1 MLPVGS
7 VVHPRNSYFSD
18 QGLIMRSKNVLIQ
31 LLVLLVTPW
40 LFLSCTVSGHSV
52 NRVVKNPGT
61 YAESRAGHN
70 SSITAVEFKK
80 IKDSGE
86 EFILLDV
93 REKEEYNAAHLPGA
107 INISLGL
114 LEKEAPDKIQ
124 NTDTRIY
131 VYCLVGIR
139 SAHAA
144 EKLTEM
150 GYTDV
155 TNISDSFKGWVEAG
169 YPVYNQLGEFV
180 MTPHGFEKKE

>member
-1 MLPVGS
+1 MS
-7 VVHPRNSYFSD
+7 R
-18 QGLIMRSKNVLIQ
+18 NVLI
-31 LLVLLVTPW
+31 LISAVLIGSW
-40 LFLSCTVSGHSV
+40 IFLSCTLHNPSGTKVEQNALAHE
-52 NRVVKNPGT
+52 KQK
-61 YAESRAGHN
+61 AG
-70 SSITAVEFKK
+70 SLSDITAVEFKK